1 MGIVWERSLTNTTQK
16 HQCSSIHPSF
26 KLTDLVTREC
36 RKNRSWGQVEMS
48 QCVMD
53 VDSPVVMILVV
64 TLDTENV
71 TVVQAEM
78 DQIMEEVYC
87 V

>member
-1 MGIVWERSLTNTTQK
+1 M
-16 HQCSSIHPSF
+16 
-26 KLTDLVTREC
+26 VTREC
-36 RKNRSWGQVEMS
+36 MKNRSWGLVEMS

-64 TLDTENV
+64 TLNTENIIL
-71 TVVQAEM
+71 VQAEM
-78 DQIMEEVYC
+78 DQIMKEVYH